1 MLVCPDFFANKW
13 NKHAPVRVLFLFLFI
28 NTHVPPVY
36 EPKCAFFF
44 FFFFFFFFLSFQRG
58 LIPPNQRKM
67 KHTNVHMVAI

>member
-28 NTHVPPVY
+28 NTHVPVY

-44 FFFFFFFFLSFQRG
+44 FFFSFFSFLSFQRG
-58 LIPPNQRKM
+58 LFPPNQRKM
-67 KHTNVHMVAI
+67 RHTNVHMVAI